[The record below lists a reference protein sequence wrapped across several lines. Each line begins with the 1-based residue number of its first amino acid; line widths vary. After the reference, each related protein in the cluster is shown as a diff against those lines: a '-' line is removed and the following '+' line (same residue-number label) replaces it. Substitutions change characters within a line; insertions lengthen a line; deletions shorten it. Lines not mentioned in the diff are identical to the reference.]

1 MESDSPNWK
10 TLKPG
15 DKIHIV
21 QIPSLFD
28 EPHYHNGDWED
39 IFVLYRNLIS
49 TKTVLAIS
57 EIDEDGRPWVECESQ
72 GSDGSIIG
80 NSLAVDDDSWVREN

>member
-1 MESDSPNWK
+1 MGSDSPNWK

-49 TKTVLAIS
+49 TKTVLVIS
-57 EIDEDGRPWVECESQ
+57 EIDEDGRPER
-72 GSDGSIIG
+72 
-80 NSLAVDDDSWVREN
+80 DSSRTGEPYWEPVPSRAQSRT